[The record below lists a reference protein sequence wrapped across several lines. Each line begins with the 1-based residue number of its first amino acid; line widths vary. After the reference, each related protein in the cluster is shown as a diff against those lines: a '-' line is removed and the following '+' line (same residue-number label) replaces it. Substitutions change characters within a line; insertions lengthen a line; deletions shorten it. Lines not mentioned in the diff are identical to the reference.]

1 MHHTGMLR
9 ESIYQLMESSSRELR
24 STMPNMDP
32 LWKTLNIDSDHLYRH
47 LTEVNGRDTRG
58 GYIEGMIEFQ
68 EQLLLSSFALKISL
82 VSAGGADKRF
92 SNVVNTT
99 SKRLH
104 PNLLYM
110 TR

>member
-1 MHHTGMLR
+1 MSTN
-9 ESIYQLMESSSRELR
+9 SSVDCDLSSHVLVGDC
-24 STMPNMDP
+24 SNYI
-32 LWKTLNIDSDHLYRH
+32 KTLTIDSDHLYRH

-68 EQLLLSSFALKISL
+68 EQLLSSSFALKISL

>member
-1 MHHTGMLR
+1 MYTNSSVDRDLSSHVLVGD
-9 ESIYQLMESSSRELR
+9 SI
-24 STMPNMDP
+24 
-32 LWKTLNIDSDHLYRH
+32 KTLSIFSDHLYRH